1 MLNRVI
7 ELEGLADS
15 VHDDLGMDSSDA
27 FAIAEYLGLRC
38 LPWAKSYAEISG
50 GVIRHPIPPKT
61 RETRMHGLVAHE
73 AAHALMREEGMAWR
87 CEPSA
92 RYLAGALMLPR
103 ARFRRDM
110 ARADYDLEALRGL
123 HPNASAEM
131 IVVRMTQLSPVTAWV
146 WDNGKLA
153 RHYGVDE
160 DDVGELVDRVL
171 TVEQPVHDGELGAWP
186 LFDGQWRR
194 VIVVKKAA

>member
-7 ELEGLADS
+7 DLEGLADS
-15 VHDDLGMDSSDA
+15 VHDDLGMDSADA
-27 FAIAEYLGLRC
+27 LAIAEYLGLRC

-50 GVIRHPIPPKT
+50 DVIRHPIPPKT

-73 AAHALMREEGMAWR
+73 AAHALMRDEGMAWR

-103 ARFRRDM
+103 DPFARDM
-110 ARADYDLEALRGL
+110 ARTGWDLHALREL

-131 IVVRMTQLSPVTAWV
+131 IVVRMTQLSQATAWV
-146 WDNGKLA
+146 WDNGRLA
-153 RHYGVDE
+153 RQYGIDE
-160 DDVGELVDRVL
+160 ADVSEYVDRVL
-171 TVEQPVHDGELGAWP
+171 TVEEPVIDGAIGAWP
-186 LFDGQWRR
+186 VFDRHWRR
-194 VIVVKKAA
+194 VIVLKRSA